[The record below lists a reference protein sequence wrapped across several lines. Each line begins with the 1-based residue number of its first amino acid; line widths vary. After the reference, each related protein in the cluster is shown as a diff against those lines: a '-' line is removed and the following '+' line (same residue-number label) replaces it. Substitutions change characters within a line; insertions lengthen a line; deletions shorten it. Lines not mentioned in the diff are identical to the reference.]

1 MKTAEDII
9 FQYCM
14 GMLNPSPDYYAGR
27 GNNVRD
33 LNSSILEMLH
43 GGIKV
48 EISEDAAK
56 AFVNMV
62 HDLKSTNAQTFLK
75 ELYKLE
81 KQGWR
86 WYGTVAT
93 VRARPLKVNP
103 QNGGVADVQAPI
115 PAIRSATEIVKAFSR
130 VGSTYGHD
138 KEITEAFLSRH
149 KAEINLPS
157 MTGETGETS
166 I

>member
-43 GGIKV
+43 GGIKADIG
-48 EISEDAAK
+48 EGAAK

-86 WYGTVAT
+86 WHGIVAA
-93 VRARPLKVNP
+93 VRVRPLKVNP
-103 QNGGVADVQAPI
+103 QDNGAADVPSPV

-138 KEITEAFLSRH
+138 KEITGAFLNRH
-149 KAEINLPS
+149 KAEINLPHL
-157 MTGETGETS
+157 TGENGES
-166 I
+166 PV